1 MKSRKHLESGSLHV
15 IILVGASAV
24 LIALLGL
31 VFWQR
36 LDAQNNTIEPVEK
49 VATTESQKALT
60 LPSWNAQIPLPAT
73 ASDFVVDSSSFS
85 AIFAKEQQMSSY
97 GIKLKGGSGCHA
109 TPDYVATIMQMESD
123 APISSSLADQSSRDG
138 HNNDTWLQYYQRKLE
153 ENKDSTKSVQGVKE
167 IGKHVYVLMIFPSKC
182 PAPSSS
188 TEEGKKINQLRDA
201 AAAELKTVFNDLEA
215 AN

>member
-49 VATTESQKALT
+49 VVITESQKALS
-60 LPSWNAQIPLPAT
+60 LPNWNAQIPLPTT
-73 ASDFVVDSSSFS
+73 ASDFVVDSSSFT
-85 AIFAKEQQMSSY
+85 AVFAEKEQMSSY

-123 APISSSLADQSSRDG
+123 APISSSLADQRSRDG
-138 HNNDTWLQYYQRKLE
+138 YSNETWLQYYQQKHQ
-153 ENKDSTKSVQGVKE
+153 ENKDGTKPAQGVKE

-188 TEEGKKINQLRDA
+188 TEEGKKINQLRDS
-201 AAAELKTVFNDLEA
+201 AAAELKGAFNSLEPSV
-215 AN
+215 